1 MLILAGDIG
10 GTSTRLAC
18 FDITDDMMVPVVEER
33 FPSRDAG
40 SLEEV
45 VSRFA
50 SAPGLKLT
58 VTFEVPV
65 APDQTKSKTDETK
78 SALRE
83 LGLSDEV
90 S

>member
-1 MLILAGDIG
+1 MNFY
-10 GTSTRLAC
+10 TK
-18 FDITDDMMVPVVEER
+18 
-33 FPSRDAG
+33 
-40 SLEEV
+40 V

-58 VTFEVPV
+58 VAFEVPV

-78 SALRE
+78 TALRE

-90 S
+90 M